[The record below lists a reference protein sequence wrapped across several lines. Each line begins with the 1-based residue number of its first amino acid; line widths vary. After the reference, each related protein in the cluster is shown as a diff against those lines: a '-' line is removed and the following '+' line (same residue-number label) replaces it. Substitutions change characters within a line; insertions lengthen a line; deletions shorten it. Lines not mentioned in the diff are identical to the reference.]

1 MKLSELEEGTHVTLL
16 ISNKDRTVDL
26 TAAIKKHIKNNIAM
40 ISLGYDSKKKLV
52 FDKVQIDMEFY
63 QDGEIPIIWHNV
75 KVMSYQDD
83 YVVQVFSEGTRH
95 NRRGFF
101 RVGVSTL
108 AQIRTVG
115 LGVREIMVRDIS
127 LSGFSV
133 SDRKKQL
140 KLNIGD
146 ELSVFFEDFGHKI
159 TLTGNVIRKEELEDM
174 YIYGLKI
181 SNLCNDLSSYISVK
195 QRQKR

>member
-1 MKLSELEEGTHVTLL
+1 MKLSELEEGTRVTLL
-16 ISNKDRTVDL
+16 ISSKDRTVDL
-26 TAAIKKHIKNNIAM
+26 TAVIKKHVKNNIAM
-40 ISLGYDSKKKLV
+40 ISLGYDTNKKLV

-75 KVMSYQDD
+75 KVMSYQTD

-146 ELSVFFEDFGHKI
+146 ELSIFFEDFGHKI
-159 TLTGNVIRKEELEDM
+159 TLTGNVVRKEEHEDM